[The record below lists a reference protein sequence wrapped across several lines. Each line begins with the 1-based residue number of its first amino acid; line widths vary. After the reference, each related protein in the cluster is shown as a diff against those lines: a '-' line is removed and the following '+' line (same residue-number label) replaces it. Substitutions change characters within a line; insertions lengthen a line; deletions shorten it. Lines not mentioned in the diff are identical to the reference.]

1 MAEDTHSPPDRRT
14 RKRVRLVLLGLL
26 SYLMFLV
33 PMCIAVLA
41 GASRMG
47 WGGVAGFTAA
57 AVVINLVVLAAVA
70 SGWSKRFADPSLMV
84 PQLVAAIALA
94 LAMIHFFQGEARSV
108 LLLLFVAIFF
118 FGLFG
123 LTTRQYLRLTI
134 GTAVGYAALST
145 WELRGGDAP
154 TQAWLMEALRFS
166 ALVVITIWMSFIGG
180 YLASIRRRLSK
191 QRDALE
197 KANAK
202 LQELSIRDELT
213 GLYNR
218 RHLTER
224 LEQESERGRRYGQ
237 GFSVA
242 LIDIDHFKAINDTHG
257 HSVGDE
263 VLVQF
268 AAILR
273 LQARFIDHVG
283 QAPERTLGR
292 FGGEEFMIILPGTS
306 LAGARICLERMRAA
320 VARAPFET
328 SAGPVEVTFSA
339 GLAEQQPDEAAEALL
354 QRADEALYRAK
365 ESGRDRLEM
374 DARTS

>member
-1 MAEDTHSPPDRRT
+1 
-14 RKRVRLVLLGLL
+14 
-26 SYLMFLV
+26 
-33 PMCIAVLA
+33 
-41 GASRMG
+41 
-47 WGGVAGFTAA
+47 
-57 AVVINLVVLAAVA
+57 
-70 SGWSKRFADPSLMV
+70 MV
-84 PQLVAAIALA
+84 LA

-123 LTTRQYLRLTI
+123 LDTRQYLRLTI
-134 GTAVGYAALST
+134 GTAVGYAGLST
-145 WELRGGDAP
+145 WELLGTDASSE
-154 TQAWLMEALRFS
+154 AWLMEALRFS

-180 YLASIRRRLSK
+180 YIASIRRRLAA

-197 KANAK
+197 SANGK
-202 LQELSIRDELT
+202 LRELSIRDELT

-224 LEQESERGRRYGQ
+224 LEQESERSRRYDQ

-242 LIDIDHFKAINDTHG
+242 LIDIDHFKTINDTHG
-257 HSVGDE
+257 HGVGDE

-306 LAGARICLERMRAA
+306 LAGAGVCVERMRAA
-320 VARAPFET
+320 VAQAPFET
-328 SAGPVEVTFSA
+328 SAGPLAVTFSA
-339 GLAEQQPDEAAEALL
+339 GLAEQRREEAAEALL

-365 ESGRDRLEM
+365 QGGRDRLES
-374 DARTS
+374 DG

>member
-1 MAEDTHSPPDRRT
+1 MSGPASSRFDPETRLRLRR
-14 RKRVRLVLLGLL
+14 VWLGLL

-33 PMCIAVLA
+33 PMSIAVHA
-41 GASRMG
+41 GSSSMG
-47 WGGVAGFTAA
+47 WWGVAGFTSV
-57 AVVINLVVLAAVA
+57 AVTVNLLALAAIA
-70 SGWSKRFADPSLMV
+70 SGWSKRFADPSLLV
-84 PQLVAAIALA
+84 PQLVAAMLLA
-94 LAMIHFFQGEARSV
+94 LAMIQFFEGEARSV
-108 LLLLFVAIFF
+108 LLLLFVAVFF

-123 LTTRQYLRLTI
+123 LTTRQYLRLTT
-134 GTAVGYAALST
+134 GTAVGYLGLSV
-145 WELRGGDAP
+145 WELLGRDAP
-154 TQAWLMEALRFS
+154 QQDWLMEAIRFS
-166 ALVVITIWMSFIGG
+166 ALVIITIWMSFIGG
-180 YLASIRRRLSK
+180 YIASIRRRLAA

-197 KANAK
+197 NANSK
-202 LQELSIRDELT
+202 LRELSIRDELT

-242 LIDIDHFKAINDTHG
+242 LIDIDHFKTVNDEHG
-257 HSVGDE
+257 HAVGDE

-268 AAILR
+268 AGILR

-306 LAGARICLERMRAA
+306 LAGAGVCLERMRAA
-320 VARAPFET
+320 VTQAPFET
-328 SAGPVEVTFSA
+328 SAGPVHVTFSA
-339 GLAEQQPDEAAEALL
+339 GLAEQRPDEAAEVLL

-365 ESGRDRLEM
+365 EGGRDRLVL
-374 DARTS
+374 DIPTQ

>member
-1 MAEDTHSPPDRRT
+1 MSGPASSRFDPETRLRLRR
-14 RKRVRLVLLGLL
+14 VWLGLL

-33 PMCIAVLA
+33 PMCIAVQA
-41 GASRMG
+41 GSSNMG
-47 WGGVAGFTAA
+47 WWGVVGFTSV
-57 AVVINLVVLAAVA
+57 AVSVNLLALLAIA
-70 SGWSKRFADPSLMV
+70 SGWSKRFADPSLLV
-84 PQLVAAIALA
+84 PQLVAALLMA
-94 LAMIHFFQGEARSV
+94 LAMIHFFEGEARSV

-123 LTTRQYLRLTI
+123 LTTRQYLRLTT
-134 GTAVGYAALST
+134 GTAVGYLALST
-145 WELRGGDAP
+145 WELVGRDAP
-154 TQAWLMEALRFS
+154 TQDWLMEAIRFS
-166 ALVVITIWMSFIGG
+166 ALVIITIWMSFVGG
-180 YLASIRRRLSK
+180 YIASIRRRLAA

-197 KANAK
+197 KANSK
-202 LQELSIRDELT
+202 LRELSIRDELT

-242 LIDIDHFKAINDTHG
+242 LIDIDHFKVINDSHG
-257 HSVGDE
+257 HAVGDE

-268 AAILR
+268 AGILR

-320 VARAPFET
+320 VAQAPFET
-328 SAGPVEVTFSA
+328 SAGPVAITFSA
-339 GLAEQQPDEAAEALL
+339 GLAEQRPDEAAEDLL
-354 QRADEALYRAK
+354 QRADKALYRAK
-365 ESGRDRLEM
+365 EGGRDRLEL
-374 DARTS
+374 DTLTQ